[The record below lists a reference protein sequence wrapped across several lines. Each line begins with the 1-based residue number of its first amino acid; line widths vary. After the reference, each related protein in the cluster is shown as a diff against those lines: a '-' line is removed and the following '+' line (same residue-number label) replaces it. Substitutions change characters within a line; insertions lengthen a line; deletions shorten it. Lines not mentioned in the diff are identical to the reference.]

1 MKQQE
6 TKLNSRV
13 FKFQRTQWKKHKS
26 IYMLLLAVLLI
37 ITPVLSVKAASSL
50 KLNYDKKDVTY
61 TGKQIVYK
69 IDGKQVSKKN
79 YPGIIIDSTS
89 LVSYKDVFVDSKIG
103 ITSSYSSSKGTL
115 TLKKDYTTV
124 KFTLGSKTVYVD
136 GKKQTVSQA
145 PRKVTYKSTGVTK
158 ILVPARFVTE
168 AFGYTYSYN
177 SSKALA
183 TITSPK
189 TEALNLYDFNESMW
203 FTYRGVQGKVKV
215 DGKNV
220 NIATLPSIL
229 HDSTTMIQAK
239 KVFTSSSIGAKYTYN
254 KEDKTI
260 TLEKDDTTLVMTLD
274 TKEATLN
281 GKKITLPHAPMKI
294 KNKANGITYIMVPA
308 SAVAGHLGY
317 DFVWDNASNTSIIT
331 KKAEVIEPESPEP
344 SEEEK
349 QYVSF
354 PVSDAYKT
362 VYDELKNGTYK
373 TEINSNYTTTAVLG
387 DFTKDTQVYADR
399 EVFQLK
405 AYSTFSKVHSY
416 YTTDNSLV
424 IDIEQSTA
432 TNNTYTYSNSILNS
446 ATVTYNESSQ
456 SSKLVLTTNVKQPKY
471 EIKLSDD
478 AMTLTVVVYYNYIE
492 KLDVNYDYF
501 TDLAS
506 IDMLYPATM
515 NITSDNTNIYI
526 DLPYTVNSIGNLNYN
541 IDDGYCVTAVSA
553 INKDN
558 TTTRITLT
566 KTNNSTYY
574 TSQTGN
580 NISIVLVYPDSG
592 NNVDLKIGLPS
603 GVSYS
608 QVTTEDLYLKNQF
621 KVIIPGD
628 YVSYYNENPVQNY
641 SSMISKT
648 AVSLSSSGNT
658 EILVTTLS
666 LQGFRLSQV
675 DSFVGVEIG
684 DPRDIYDKIVV
695 LDPGHGGSDPGTIH
709 NGVQEKSITY
719 NILYKYAK
727 DYFNGSDSTVKAYWT
742 RTNDSFISLSD
753 RAAFAKKVGADL
765 FISLH
770 MNSASPT
777 ANGTETYYSTVNNKT
792 QSNGLSSAKL
802 ASIFQNG
809 IVNTFDFY
817 NRKVKTA
824 NYAVIKNNTVPG
836 ILIELGFMSN
846 SSDFAKL
853 TNSNN
858 QKEYA
863 AKIYEL
869 TEAVF
874 DQYPTGR

>member
-6 TKLNSRV
+6 TKVIRRV
-13 FKFQRTQWKKHKS
+13 FNYQRTQWKKNKS
-26 IYMLLLAVLLI
+26 IYMLLFALLLI
-37 ITPVLSVKAASSL
+37 IVPALSVKAASSL
-50 KLNYDKKDVTY
+50 KLYYDKKDVTY
-61 TGKQIVYK
+61 TGKQVVYK
-69 IDGKQVSKKN
+69 LDGKQVSEKK
-79 YPGIIIDSTS
+79 YPGIIIGSTS

-115 TLKKDYTTV
+115 TLKKDYTTIE
-124 KFTLGSKTVYVD
+124 FTLGSTTVYVD
-136 GKKQTVSQA
+136 GEKQTVSQA

-158 ILVPARFVTE
+158 ILVPARFVAE

-183 TITSPK
+183 TITSSK
-189 TEALNLYDFNESMW
+189 TEPLHLYDFNEKKW

-220 NIATLPSIL
+220 SITTLPSIL
-229 HDSTTMIQAK
+229 HESTTMIQAK
-239 KVFTSSSIGAKYTYN
+239 KVFATTIGAKYTYN
-254 KEDKTI
+254 KEDKTV
-260 TLEKDDTTLVMTLD
+260 TLETEDTTLAMTLD
-274 TKEATLN
+274 SKEATVN

-294 KNKANGITYIMVPA
+294 KNKANKKTYIMVPV
-308 SAVAGHLGY
+308 SAVAGYLGY
-317 DFVWDNASNTSIIT
+317 DFAWDSTTNTSIIT
-331 KKAEVIEPESPEP
+331 KKAQDMTPDNPVP
-344 SEEEK
+344 SEDEK

-354 PVSDAYKT
+354 GVTDAYKT
-362 VYDELKNGTYK
+362 IYDELKNGTYK
-373 TEINSNYTTTAVLG
+373 AEVNSNYSSTAVLG
-387 DFTKDTQVYADR
+387 DFTKDTQVYSDR

-424 IDIEQSTA
+424 IDVEQSTA
-432 TNNTYTYSNSILNS
+432 TNNTYTYSNSIIDS
-446 ATVTYNESSQ
+446 ATLTYNESSQ

-501 TDLAS
+501 TDLTS

-515 NITSDNTNIYI
+515 NITSDDTNIYI

-541 IDDGYCVTAVSA
+541 IDDGYCVKAVSSF
-553 INKDN
+553 NKDN

-566 KTNNSTYY
+566 KAKDSVYY
-574 TSQTGN
+574 TSQSGN
-580 NISIVLVYPDSG
+580 NISFVLVYPDGGSSI
-592 NNVDLKIGLPS
+592 DLRIELPS
-603 GVSYS
+603 EVSYS
-608 QVTTEDLYLKNQF
+608 QVTTEDLYQKNQF

-628 YVSYYNENPVQNY
+628 HVSFYNENPVMNY
-641 SSMISKT
+641 SSMVSKT
-648 AVSLSSSGNT
+648 VVSLNSSGNT

-666 LQGFRLSQV
+666 LQGFRLSQG
-675 DSFVGVEIG
+675 DSFVGVEVG
-684 DPRDIYDKIVV
+684 DPQDIYDKIVV

-727 DYFNGSDSTVKAYWT
+727 DYFNSSDSTIKAYWT
-742 RTNDSFISLSD
+742 RTSDTFISLDD
-753 RAAFAKKVGADL
+753 RAAFAEKVGADL

-770 MNSASPT
+770 MNSATPS
-777 ANGTETYYSTVNNKT
+777 AKGTETYYSTINNKT
-792 QSNGLSSAKL
+792 QSNGLNSAKL

-809 IVNTFDFY
+809 IIDTFDFY

-824 NYAVIKNNTVPG
+824 NFAVIKKNTVPA

-853 TNSNN
+853 TNTAN

-869 TEAVF
+869 TEDTF
-874 DQYPTGR
+874 NQYPTGR

>member
-6 TKLNSRV
+6 TKVISRV
-13 FKFQRTQWKKHKS
+13 FNFQKTQWKKHKS
-26 IYMLLLAVLLI
+26 IYMLLLAVFLI
-37 ITPVLSVKAASSL
+37 ITPALSIKAASSL
-50 KLNYDKKDVTY
+50 KLYYDKKNVTY

-69 IDGKQVSKKN
+69 IDGKQVSEKK
-79 YPGIIIDSTS
+79 YPGIIIGSTS
-89 LVSYKDVFVDSKIG
+89 LVSYKDVFVDPKIG

-115 TLKKDYTTV
+115 TLKKDYTTIE
-124 KFTLGSKTVYVD
+124 FTLGSTTVYVD

-158 ILVPARFVTE
+158 ILVPARFVAE

-177 SSKALA
+177 SSTALA

-189 TEALNLYDFNESMW
+189 TAALNLYDFNESKW
-203 FTYRGVQGKVKV
+203 FTYRGVLGKVKV

-220 NIATLPSIL
+220 SITTLPSIL
-229 HDSTTMIQAK
+229 HESTTMIQAK
-239 KVFTSSSIGAKYTYN
+239 KVFASSSIDAEYTYN

-260 TLEKDDTTLVMTLD
+260 TLEKDDITLVMTLY

-294 KNKANGITYIMVPA
+294 KNKANGKTYIMVPA
-308 SAVAGHLGY
+308 SAVAGYLGY
-317 DFVWDNASNTSIIT
+317 DFVWDSATSTSVIT
-331 KKAEVIEPESPEP
+331 KKAEVIEPENPIP
-344 SEEEK
+344 SEDEK

-424 IDIEQSTA
+424 IDVEQSTA
-432 TNNTYTYSNSILNS
+432 TNNTYTYSNSIINS

-492 KLDVNYDYF
+492 KLDVNYDYY

-541 IDDGYCVTAVSA
+541 IDDGYCVKAVSA

-580 NISIVLVYPDSG
+580 NISFVLVYPDSG
-592 NNVDLKIGLPS
+592 SNVDLKIGLPS

-628 YVSYYNENPVQNY
+628 YVSYYNANPVQNY

-666 LQGFRLSQV
+666 LQGFRLSQG

-684 DPRDIYDKIVV
+684 DPQDIYDKIVV

-770 MNSASPT
+770 MNSATAT

-792 QSNGLSSAKL
+792 QANGLSSAKL

-809 IVNTFDFY
+809 IIDTFDFY

-824 NYAVIKNNTVPG
+824 NFAVIKNNTVPA

-853 TNSNN
+853 TNSKN

-863 AKIYEL
+863 ARIYEL
-869 TEAVF
+869 TEEVF

>member
-1 MKQQE
+1 MKQQD
-6 TKLNSRV
+6 TKIISRV
-13 FKFQRTQWKKHKS
+13 FNYQKTQWKRHKS
-26 IYMLLLAVLLI
+26 IFMLLFAVLLI
-37 ITPVLSVKAASSL
+37 ISPVFTVKAASSL
-50 KLNYDKKDVTY
+50 KLYYDEKNVTY
-61 TGKQIVYK
+61 TNKQIVYK
-69 IDGKQVSKKN
+69 IDGKQVSEKN
-79 YPGIIIDSTS
+79 YPGIIIGSTS
-89 LVSYKDVFVDSKIG
+89 LVSYKDAFVDPKIG

-115 TLKKDYTTV
+115 TLKKDNTTIN
-124 KFTLGSKTVYVD
+124 FTLGSKTVYVD

-158 ILVPARFVTE
+158 ILVPARFVSE

-189 TEALNLYDFNESMW
+189 TAALNLYDYNEKKW
-203 FTYRGVQGKVKV
+203 ITYRGAQGKVKV

-220 NIATLPSIL
+220 SITTLPSIL

-239 KVFTSSSIGAKYTYN
+239 KVFSSSSIDAKYTYN
-254 KEDKTI
+254 KEAMTV
-260 TLEKDDTTLVMTLD
+260 TLEKDDTTLVMTLYN
-274 TKEATLN
+274 KSATLN
-281 GKKITLPHAPMKI
+281 GKKITLPHAPMKL
-294 KNKANGITYIMVPA
+294 KNKANGKAYIMVPA
-308 SAVAGHLGY
+308 SAVAGYLGY

-331 KKAEVIEPESPEP
+331 KKAEVTEPENPEP

-362 VYDELKNGTYK
+362 TFDELKNGTFK

-387 DFTKDTQVYADR
+387 EFTKNTQVYSDR
-399 EVFQLK
+399 EVFELK
-405 AYSTFSKVHSY
+405 SYSTFSKVHSY
-416 YTTDNSLV
+416 YTTDNYLV
-424 IDIEQSTA
+424 IDVEQSTA
-432 TNNTYTYSNSILNS
+432 TNNTYTYSNSIINS
-446 ATVTYNESSQ
+446 ATVTYNDSSQ
-456 SSKLVLTTNVKQPKY
+456 SSKVVLTTNVKQPKY

-492 KLDVNYDYF
+492 NLDVNYDYY
-501 TDLAS
+501 TDIAS

-515 NITSDNTNIYI
+515 NVTSDNTNIYI

-541 IDDGYCVTAVSA
+541 IGEGYCVKGVSA
-553 INKDN
+553 VN
-558 TTTRITLT
+558 TSNTSTRITLT
-566 KTNNSTYY
+566 KTSASTYY

-580 NISIVLVYPDSG
+580 NLSFILVYPDSG
-592 NNVDLKIGLPS
+592 SNVDLKIGLPS
-603 GVSYS
+603 KVSYS
-608 QVTTEDLYLKNQF
+608 QVSTEDLYLKNQF
-621 KVIIPGD
+621 KVIIPGN
-628 YVSYYNENPVQNY
+628 YVSYYTENPVQNY

-648 AVSLSSSGNT
+648 AVSLNSSGNT
-658 EILVTTLS
+658 EILVSTFS
-666 LQGFRLSQV
+666 LQGFRLSEGNN
-675 DSFVGVEIG
+675 FVGVEIG
-684 DPRDIYDKIVV
+684 NPQDIYDKIVV
-695 LDPGHGGSDPGTIH
+695 LDPGHGGSAPGTIH

-727 DYFNGSDSTVKAYWT
+727 DYFNGSNSTIKAYWT
-742 RTNDSFISLSD
+742 RTNDSDVSLSD

-770 MNSASPT
+770 MNSAT
-777 ANGTETYYSTVNNKT
+777 ASAKGTETYYSTVNNKT
-792 QSNGLSSAKL
+792 QASGLNSAKL
-802 ASIFQNG
+802 ASVFQNG
-809 IVNTFDFY
+809 IIDSFDFY

-824 NYAVIKNNTVPG
+824 NFAVIKNNTVPA

-853 TNSNN
+853 NNSKN

-869 TEAVF
+869 TEDVF
-874 DQYPTGR
+874 NQYPTGR

>member
-6 TKLNSRV
+6 TKVISRV
-13 FKFQRTQWKKHKS
+13 FNTQKTKWKKHKS
-26 IYMLLLAVLLI
+26 IYMLLLAVFLI

-50 KLNYDKKDVTY
+50 KLYYDKKNVTY

-69 IDGKQVSKKN
+69 IDGKQVSEKK
-79 YPGIIIDSTS
+79 YPGIIIGSTS
-89 LVSYKDVFVDSKIG
+89 LVSYKDVFVDPKIG

-115 TLKKDYTTV
+115 TLKKDYTTI
-124 KFTLGSKTVYVD
+124 KFTLGSTTVYVD

-158 ILVPARFVTE
+158 ILVPARFVAE

-177 SSKALA
+177 SSTALA
-183 TITSPK
+183 SITSPK
-189 TEALNLYDFNESMW
+189 TAALNLYDFNESKW

-220 NIATLPSIL
+220 SITTLPSIL
-229 HDSTTMIQAK
+229 HESTTMIQAK
-239 KVFTSSSIGAKYTYN
+239 KVFASSSIAAEYTYN

-260 TLEKDDTTLVMTLD
+260 TLEKDDITLVMTLD

-281 GKKITLPHAPMKI
+281 DKKITLPHAPMKI
-294 KNKANGITYIMVPA
+294 KNKANGKTYIMVPA
-308 SAVAGHLGY
+308 SAVAGYLGY
-317 DFVWDNASNTSIIT
+317 DFVWDSASSTSIMT
-331 KKAEVIEPESPEP
+331 KKAEVTKPENPAP
-344 SEEEK
+344 SEDEK

-362 VYDELKNGTYK
+362 IYDELKNGTYK
-373 TEINSNYTTTAVLG
+373 TEINSNYTSTAVLG
-387 DFTKDTQVYADR
+387 DFVKDTQVYSDR

-405 AYSTFSKVHSY
+405 AYSAFSKVHSY

-424 IDIEQSTA
+424 IDVEQSTA
-432 TNNTYTYSNSILNS
+432 TNNTYTYNNSIINS

-492 KLDVNYDYF
+492 KLDVDYDYY

-541 IDDGYCVTAVSA
+541 IDDGYCVKAVSA

-580 NISIVLVYPDSG
+580 NISFVLVYPDSG
-592 NNVDLKIGLPS
+592 SNVDLKIGLPS

-628 YVSYYNENPVQNY
+628 YVSYYNANPVQNY

-648 AVSLSSSGNT
+648 AVSLNSSGNT

-666 LQGFRLSQV
+666 LQGFRLSQG

-684 DPRDIYDKIVV
+684 DPQDIYDKIVV

-727 DYFNGSDSTVKAYWT
+727 DYFNGSNSTVKAYWT
-742 RTNDSFISLSD
+742 RTNDSFITLSD

-770 MNSASPT
+770 MNSATAT
-777 ANGTETYYSTVNNKT
+777 ANGTETYYSTINNKT
-792 QSNGLSSAKL
+792 QSNGLNSAKL

-809 IVNTFDFY
+809 IVDTFDFY

-824 NYAVIKNNTVPG
+824 NFAVIKNNTVPA

-853 TNSNN
+853 TNSKN

-863 AKIYEL
+863 ARIYEL
-869 TEAVF
+869 TEEVF